1 MWFQIKKAIIYYL
14 CSHHKKG
21 HGIHSPFVFEII
33 TQVFRDRRK
42 YPEYDIA
49 KNIFYQLKKNKTKIE
64 TPLLGA
70 KASNKKQTLKI
81 SNIAKKSTI
90 SAKYGQLLFRL
101 VRYFNAQNIL
111 ELGTCLGLGTTYLAL
126 ANKKAQVYTIEG
138 SEAFLNIARENLWSN
153 NINNVHLI
161 AGTFEQ
167 QLKYCLE
174 QMPTLDFVFID
185 GNHTYEATLSYFDIL
200 AQYAH
205 HNTILVFDDIYWS
218 PQMAQA
224 WEKIKA
230 DSRITLTMDI
240 FRMGLVFFRKEIM
253 VKQHFVIRF

>member
-1 MWFQIKKAIIYYL
+1 MWFQIKKAIVYYL

-42 YPEYDIA
+42 YAEYDIA
-49 KNIFYQLKKNKTKIE
+49 KNIIYQLKKNKRVIE
-64 TPLLGA
+64 TPLFGA
-70 KASNKKQTLKI
+70 KSSNKKQTIKI
-81 SNIAKKSTI
+81 SNVVKKSTI
-90 SAKYGQLLFRL
+90 PVKYGQLLFRL

-111 ELGTCLGLGTTYLAL
+111 ELGTCLGVGTAYLAL
-126 ANKKAQVYTIEG
+126 ANKKAQVFTIEG
-138 SEAFLNIARENLWSN
+138 SESFLNIARENLLSN
-153 NINNVHLI
+153 NINNVHFIL
-161 AGTFEQ
+161 GTFEK
-167 QLKYCLE
+167 QLKESLE
-174 QMPTLDFVFID
+174 KMPTLDFVFID
-185 GNHTYEATLSYFDIL
+185 GNHTYEATLSYFETL

-218 PQMAQA
+218 PQMTEA

-230 DSRITLTMDI
+230 DSRITLTIDI
-240 FRMGLVFFRKEIM
+240 FRMGIVFFRKEIM